1 MLQLFFFFLK
11 QKTAYDMRISDWS
24 SDVCS
29 SDLKGGRDLQLRIIG
44 TARALP
50 RIGPAV
56 VEDIFA
62 LAVRLQISGR
72 RRDQC
77 ARSILDQQRRR
88 LPAGARPDATRFFE
102 SRQKIVSH
110 EGVGAARQRVPCR
123 RLDRGDAVDRKSVV
137 SGKRV
142 SVRVDLGVR
151 ATSKKQQNIS

>member
-62 LAVRLQISGR
+62 LAVRLQISGS

-77 ARSILDQQRRR
+77 ARSILHHQRRR
-88 LPAGARPDATRFFE
+88 LPAGARPE
-102 SRQKIVSH
+102 
-110 EGVGAARQRVPCR
+110 
-123 RLDRGDAVDRKSVV
+123 DRKNVV
-137 SGKRV
+137 SGNGVSGRV
-142 SVRVDLGVR
+142 VLGGPR
-151 ATSKKQQNIS
+151 LIKKKKNKKKPKIT